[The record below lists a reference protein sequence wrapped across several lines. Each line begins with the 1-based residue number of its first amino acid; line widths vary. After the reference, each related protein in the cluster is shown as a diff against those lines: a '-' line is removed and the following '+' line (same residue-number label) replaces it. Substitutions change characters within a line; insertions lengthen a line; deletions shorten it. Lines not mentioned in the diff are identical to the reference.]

1 MGSVMI
7 RVDEST
13 RDALTRVA
21 TEDLGGASADE
32 AIRRLL
38 AEHWQ
43 MKAIA
48 AVDAYRVN
56 DPEGWAEYVAEADR
70 DDRATAP
77 AADPWD
83 EAA

>member
-1 MGSVMI
+1 M
-7 RVDEST
+7 DETT
-13 RDALTRVA
+13 RDDLTRVA
-21 TEDLGGASADE
+21 SEDLGGASADE

-48 AVDAYRVN
+48 ALDAYRAN
-56 DPEGWAEYVAEADR
+56 DPEGWAEYVAEADQE
-70 DDRATAP
+70 DRASAP
-77 AADPWD
+77 AADAWD

>member
-13 RDALTRVA
+13 RDDLNRVA
-21 TEDLGGASADE
+21 GEDLGGASADE
-32 AIRRLL
+32 TIRRLL
-38 AEHWQ
+38 AQHWQ

-48 AVDAYRVN
+48 AMDAYRAT
-56 DPEGWAEYVAEADR
+56 DPEGWDEYLEQADR
-70 DDRATAP
+70 ADQVSAP
-77 AADPWD
+77 AADAWD